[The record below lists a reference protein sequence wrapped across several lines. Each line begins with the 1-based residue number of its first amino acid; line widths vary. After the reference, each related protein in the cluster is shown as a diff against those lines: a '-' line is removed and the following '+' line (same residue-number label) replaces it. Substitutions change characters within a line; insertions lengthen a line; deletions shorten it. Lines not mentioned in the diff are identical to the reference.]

1 MANELAEE
9 FEALQSIY
17 PPEEVD
23 IAHPQEG
30 KKLASVTLKVDEQP
44 VVTFLLSGESVFDS
58 IKCKPSLLLAQEGT

>member
-44 VVTFLLSGESVFDS
+44 VVTFLLSGESVLDS
-58 IKCKPSLLLAQEGT
+58 IKYSMQVGRSQQ